1 MKNPHETLADARI
14 RVTQLERELCV
25 ARAAEIAAEA
35 ALNAATRF
43 EHADTIPA
51 PPPPVAP

>member
-1 MKNPHETLADARI
+1 MKNPHETLSAARA
-14 RVTQLERELCV
+14 RVTLLERELCV

-35 ALNAATRF
+35 ALHAATRF

-51 PPPPVAP
+51 PPPPEAP